1 MQDQIQEDLKQAQ
14 LGRDEVKVST
24 LRLLLSEIKNTEIAK
39 GDELSDADIVA
50 TIQKEVKKR
59 KEAAEGFRKGN
70 REDQASAE
78 EAELK
83 ILEAYLPAQL
93 SNEELTEIVD
103 QAITEIGATQIS
115 DMGRVISLVMSKAA
129 GKVDGGRV
137 SSLVKEKLSNG

>member
-1 MQDQIQEDLKQAQ
+1 MLKQIQEDLKQAQ
-14 LGRDEVKVST
+14 LAKDEVRVST
-24 LRLLLSEIKNTEIAK
+24 LRMLLSEIHNSE
-39 GDELSDADIVA
+39 
-50 TIQKEVKKR
+50 IQKGEELTEAEITSVIQREVKKR

>member
-1 MQDQIQEDLKQAQ
+1 M
-14 LGRDEVKVST
+14 
-24 LRLLLSEIKNTEIAK
+24 
-39 GDELSDADIVA
+39 
-50 TIQKEVKKR
+50 
-59 KEAAEGFRKGN
+59 
-70 REDQASAE
+70 
-78 EAELK
+78 
-83 ILEAYLPAQL
+83 EAYLPAQL

>member
-24 LRLLLSEIKNTEIAK
+24 LRLLLSEIKNAEIAK